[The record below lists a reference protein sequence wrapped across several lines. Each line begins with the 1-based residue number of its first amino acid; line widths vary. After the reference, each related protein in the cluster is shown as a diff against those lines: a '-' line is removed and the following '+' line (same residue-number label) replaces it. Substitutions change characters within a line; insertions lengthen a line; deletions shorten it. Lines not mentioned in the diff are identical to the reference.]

1 MIDSNHAIHALI
13 EHLVANYKATPNFD
27 SDESGVK
34 ITAHFKVSVNEF
46 SNNFNIISEDAEWF
60 RTNYPDGF
68 EIVQIGNYQQVEMP
82 GTRGR
87 EYQVSFTMEMLKKP
101 EQIDEEEVIED
112 EDGTTIST
120 RNKSVVAAF
129 LGEGHAERFDNFSDA
144 HKKILIKQID
154 LLHDLFA
161 ISSTVSAK

>member
-1 MIDSNHAIHALI
+1 MIDSNHALHALV
-13 EHLVANYKATPNFD
+13 EHLVAHYKATPNFD

-34 ITAHFKVSVNEF
+34 ITAHFKVTMNQF
-46 SNNFNIISEDAEWF
+46 SGDFDIVSEDSEWF
-60 RTNYPDGF
+60 RNNYPDGF
-68 EIVQIGNYQQVEMP
+68 EIVRVANYQQVEMP

-87 EYQVSFTMEMLKKP
+87 EYQVSFSMEMLKKP
-101 EQIDEEEVIED
+101 EQIEEEEVIED

-129 LGEGHAERFDNFSDA
+129 LGEGHAERFDNFSDD